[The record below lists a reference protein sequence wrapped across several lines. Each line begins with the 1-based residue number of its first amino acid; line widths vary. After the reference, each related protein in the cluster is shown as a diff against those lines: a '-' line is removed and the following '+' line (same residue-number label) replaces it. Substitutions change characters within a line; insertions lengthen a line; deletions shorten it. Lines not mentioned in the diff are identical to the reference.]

1 MTLQQ
6 LRYFLA
12 ACEAGSFTA
21 AADSLFVAQPSLAQQ
36 VRRLEDELAVRLFV
50 RTGRRL
56 RLTEAGQV
64 LQANA
69 ERVIAALE
77 TTEEAVRR
85 TRELRGG
92 TASLGTFGIAQ
103 RYLVNDVISTFVAQH
118 PDVSVRVIGTHSFE
132 VIDLVM
138 AGELEAG
145 LVTLPVEQASLVVE
159 PVMSD
164 ELLYVAPPSPDTR
177 APLAI
182 ERLAELPLIT
192 WPAVAGWRD
201 SIRRQFKAWAD
212 EAGVELNVAVEVE
225 NLESALDLAA
235 LGLGGTYVP
244 RTIAEAGVFPAALA
258 TTTFERPLHDTY
270 AFVRRA
276 DHNPSP
282 ASAELVRVAREQM
295 EAYGMPPLVGRATSR

>member
-12 ACEAGSFTA
+12 ACDAGSFTA

-36 VRRLEDELAVRLFV
+36 VRRLEDELGVRLFV

-56 RLTEAGQV
+56 RLTEAGLV

-69 ERVIAALE
+69 EQVIAALG

-164 ELLYVAPPSPDTR
+164 ELLYVSLPSPDTR
-177 APLAI
+177 GPLAI
-182 ERLAELPLIT
+182 TRLADLPLIT

-212 EAGVELNVAVEVE
+212 EEGVELTVAVEVE
-225 NLESALDLAA
+225 HLESALDLAA

-244 RTIAEAGVFPAALA
+244 RTVAEAGVFPAALA

-276 DHNPSP
+276 DHNLSP

-295 EAYGMPPLVGRATSR
+295 EAYGMPPLVGRRG